1 LGSEQLNPAIYFP
14 GNSDGNGN
22 CFSQGLTFR
31 TTPNTVCST
40 TGNTNPRRILQL
52 IDFQNTGQYISNLVQ
67 VQSGGTASYNGM
79 LLEVRKRAAKGITVS
94 ANYTWSHC
102 IGPFQG
108 NEAGDTG
115 ANPAIPNPYVG
126 DRDRGRGNCLTDQRQ
141 LINLTSVLEM
151 PRFSNDILRKV
162 ASGWKLAPLYRHRT
176 GTYMNIVAGANND
189 FARNGSNINS
199 QPAQYVGGDPI
210 ADHSGGPLTFY
221 LNRAAYT
228 TPALGTLGN
237 AGTRTVIG
245 PSQWDFDMAL
255 SREFRFLEKQSIQFR
270 WEAYNVTNSFRPVNP
285 NADITN
291 ALFGQIRAS
300 RSPRI
305 MQFALKY
312 MF

>member
-1 LGSEQLNPAIYFP
+1 
-14 GNSDGNGN
+14 
-22 CFSQGLTFR
+22 
-31 TTPNTVCST
+31 
-40 TGNTNPRRILQL
+40 
-52 IDFQNTGQYISNLVQ
+52 VQ

-151 PRFSNDILRKV
+151 PRFSNDILRKI

-285 NADITN
+285 NSDITN